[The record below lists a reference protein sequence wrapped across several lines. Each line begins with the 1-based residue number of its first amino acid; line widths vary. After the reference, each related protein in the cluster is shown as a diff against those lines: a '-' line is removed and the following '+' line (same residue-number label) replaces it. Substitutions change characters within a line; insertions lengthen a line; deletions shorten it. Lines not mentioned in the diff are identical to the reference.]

1 MKEGYTA
8 TTGDLMADI
17 IPNCRVHTHQVKLPS
32 GGTREEGRSGE
43 DWRERGRRSGGRS
56 KERSGRRREKGRG
69 RKQQWEQEKKALC
82 QSTDTIY

>member
-32 GGTREEGRSGE
+32 GGDKGGGEEWRGLEREGE
-43 DWRERGRRSGGRS
+43 EEWW
-56 KERSGRRREKGRG
+56 KE
-69 RKQQWEQEKKALC
+69 
-82 QSTDTIY
+82 